1 MAIFAPLSIGRQ
13 ALLANE
19 RAIAVTG
26 HNISNVTTPGYSRQT
41 PLLHATRPDDRG
53 FGTGVEVASVVR
65 SVDGFL
71 EARQLASASSLGGA
85 TTGRQLLDRL
95 QSLFPVGDEGV
106 GNALAEF
113 FAAAN
118 GVANN
123 PQDLATRNQLL
134 ESGTTLAGQLRN
146 AAGGLQ
152 TLQREADQRLGQA
165 AFDANATLENLAQ
178 LNREIIAAE
187 RGGRETNDLRDQRQV
202 ALGELAKQL
211 SIHVVE
217 VEDGGVNVFASSGQG
232 LVIGT
237 EAATL
242 TTELDPS
249 FLGLDGNPLSR
260 IGITARDGSVI
271 DLSGDI
277 GGSIGTLLG
286 LRDQT
291 IADDAAS
298 LDLLA
303 TSLRDAV
310 NTVQTSA
317 TGRDLDGNVGSAF
330 FSGTGAADFRV
341 AITDPRGI
349 AAAQGTNLADN
360 ANALA
365 LVAVQQQAF
374 PALGG
379 ATLGDYFGTLQ
390 ARVGQ
395 DARRA
400 EQSASIEEDVSAAL
414 AAQRD
419 AISGVSLDE
428 EFTNLIRFQRGF
440 QAAAQLINV
449 SNVLLDDLLGL
460 VS

>member
-19 RAIAVTG
+19 RAIGVTG
-26 HNISNVTTPGYSRQT
+26 HNISNVNTPGYSRQT
-41 PLLHATRPDDRG
+41 PVLHATRPDDRG

-71 EARQLASASSLGGA
+71 EARQLASSSSLGGA

-95 QSLFPVGDEGV
+95 QSLFPVGEEGV

-118 GVANN
+118 GVANS

-134 ESGTTLAGQLRN
+134 ESGTALAGQLRN

-152 TLQREADQRLGQA
+152 TLQRETDQRIGQA
-165 AFDANATLENLAQ
+165 AFDANATLQNLAQ

-187 RGGRETNDLRDQRQV
+187 RGGRESNDLRDQRQV

-211 SIHVVE
+211 SIQVVE
-217 VEDGGVNVFASSGQG
+217 VESGGVNVFSSSGQG
-232 LVIGT
+232 LLIGT
-237 EAATL
+237 DAATL

-249 FLGLDGNPLSR
+249 LGGLDGNPLSR
-260 IGITARDGSVI
+260 IGIAARDGSVI
-271 DLSGDI
+271 DLSGDV
-277 GGSIGTLLG
+277 GGSIGTLLE

-291 IADDAAS
+291 VADDAAS
-298 LDLLA
+298 VDLLA

-310 NTVQTSA
+310 NAVQTSA

-341 AITDPRGI
+341 ALTDPRGI
-349 AAAQGTNLADN
+349 AAAQGTNPADN

-365 LVAVQQQAF
+365 LVAVQRQTF

-449 SNVLLDDLLGL
+449 SNVMLDDLLGL

>member
-1 MAIFAPLSIGRQ
+1 
-13 ALLANE
+13 
-19 RAIAVTG
+19 
-26 HNISNVTTPGYSRQT
+26 
-41 PLLHATRPDDRG
+41 
-53 FGTGVEVASVVR
+53 
-65 SVDGFL
+65 
-71 EARQLASASSLGGA
+71 
-85 TTGRQLLDRL
+85 
-95 QSLFPVGDEGV
+95 
-106 GNALAEF
+106 
-113 FAAAN
+113 
-118 GVANN
+118 
-123 PQDLATRNQLL
+123 
-134 ESGTTLAGQLRN
+134 
-146 AAGGLQ
+146 
-152 TLQREADQRLGQA
+152 
-165 AFDANATLENLAQ
+165 
-178 LNREIIAAE
+178 
-187 RGGRETNDLRDQRQV
+187 
-202 ALGELAKQL
+202 
-211 SIHVVE
+211 
-217 VEDGGVNVFASSGQG
+217 
-232 LVIGT
+232 
-237 EAATL
+237 
-242 TTELDPS
+242 
-249 FLGLDGNPLSR
+249 
-260 IGITARDGSVI
+260 
-271 DLSGDI
+271 
-277 GGSIGTLLG
+277 
-286 LRDQT
+286 
-291 IADDAAS
+291 
-298 LDLLA
+298 LLA

>member
-19 RAIAVTG
+19 RAIGVTG
-26 HNISNVTTPGYSRQT
+26 HNISNVNTPGYSRQT
-41 PLLHATRPDDRG
+41 PVLHATRPDDRG

-71 EARQLASASSLGGA
+71 EARQLTSASSLGGA

-95 QSLFPVGDEGV
+95 QSLFQVGEEGV

-113 FAAAN
+113 FAAAT
-118 GVANN
+118 GVANS

-134 ESGTTLAGQLRN
+134 ESGAALAGQLRT

-152 TLQREADQRLGQA
+152 TLQREADQRIGQA
-165 AFDANATLENLAQ
+165 ASDANATLQNLAQ

-187 RGGRETNDLRDQRQV
+187 RGGGETNDLRDQRQT

-211 SIHVVE
+211 SIQVVE
-217 VEDGGVNVFASSGQG
+217 VESGGVNVFTSSGQG
-232 LVIGT
+232 LLIGT
-237 EAATL
+237 DAATL

-249 FLGLDGNPLSR
+249 LVGLDGNPLSR
-260 IGITARDGSVI
+260 VGIAARDGSVI
-271 DLSGDI
+271 DLSGDV

-310 NTVQTSA
+310 NAVQTNA

-341 AITDPRGI
+341 ALTDPRGI

-365 LVAVQQQAF
+365 LVAVQQQTF

-379 ATLGDYFGTLQ
+379 ATIGDYFGTLQ

-414 AAQRD
+414 AAQRE

-449 SNVLLDDLLGL
+449 SNVMLDDLLGL